1 MSSDEIEYFILTNIY
16 IDICQKYINN
26 NDLEFDS
33 NYLFNSSIP
42 DFIVGNE
49 DRFVDHKSI
58 VYINFI
64 NGLINE
70 TIERKK
76 IYVCKPAILII
87 FKLIQIFKNEFDDKL
102 LWLYNNSLNRIQYFD
117 QNDYFQAITLKLNNL
132 NIYEIITLN
141 YVSGSTIYELYESNV
156 FIDNY
161 FEFCLRLFYIDRSNY
176 NLLLSEL
183 EWIDTNLNLNNN
195 KYNNLK
201 FMLFLA
207 TLQQFMISNLS
218 ERFDFNCFM
227 DITKPPEIKS
237 IKFPIYMGIYI
248 WNKINKNNIVD
259 NLEINFNH
267 EDLKLNINK
276 VFNFYIM
283 TNNELFEKIFEY
295 IDKKELTFGKCKYD
309 IGEIFNSNNE
319 FVSSQYDYVFSYIDS
334 KIINDTNN
342 NTNVNTDIIDLETNK
357 NMISVFGGGYGYG
370 SLIFPILLYDKIS
383 YYVYW
388 IKNNK
393 NA

>member
-16 IDICQKYINN
+16 IDICQKYIND

-58 VYINFI
+58 EYINFI
-64 NGLINE
+64 NELINE

-117 QNDYFQAITLKLNNL
+117 QNDYFQAITLKLNDL
-132 NIYEIITLN
+132 NIYDIITLN

-218 ERFDFNCFM
+218 DRFDFNCFM

-248 WNKINKNNIVD
+248 WNKINKNNIIN

-283 TNNELFEKIFEY
+283 TNNELFEKIFEC
-295 IDKKELTFGKCKYD
+295 INEKELTFGKCKYD

-357 NMISVFGGGYGYG
+357 NMICVFGGGYG
-370 SLIFPILLYDKIS
+370 SVIFPILLFDKIS